1 MEPRTIEL
9 NDNIILQINQDLDY
23 GYAGEIWDAA
33 LVLAYFLKN
42 KKSEAIINIKNKIIV
57 ELGSGTGFIGLILGA
72 LGAKKI
78 ILTDKGD
85 CLKLLKQNYENNISK
100 FDKKL
105 ICEIKELDWTKEED
119 KKNIHDKIDY
129 IIGSDIIWDPKLRLP
144 LFKTISYLMDSN
156 DNIETILSF
165 QIRDKE
171 IMNFFNLFNKE
182 KYIIEKLPD
191 NLYDDDYKADDILIV
206 KIRKIT

>member
-1 MEPRTIEL
+1 
-9 NDNIILQINQDLDY
+9 
-23 GYAGEIWDAA
+23 
-33 LVLAYFLKN
+33 
-42 KKSEAIINIKNKIIV
+42 
-57 ELGSGTGFIGLILGA
+57 
-72 LGAKKI
+72 
-78 ILTDKGD
+78 
-85 CLKLLKQNYENNISK
+85 
-100 FDKKL
+100 
-105 ICEIKELDWTKEED
+105 
-119 KKNIHDKIDY
+119 
-129 IIGSDIIWDPKLRLP
+129 
-144 LFKTISYLMDSN
+144 MDSN